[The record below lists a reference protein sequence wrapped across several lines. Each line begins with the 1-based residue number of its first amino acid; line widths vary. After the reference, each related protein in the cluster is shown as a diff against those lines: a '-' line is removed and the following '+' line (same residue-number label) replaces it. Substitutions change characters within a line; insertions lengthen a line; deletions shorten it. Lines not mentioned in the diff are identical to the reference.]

1 MNIIIAGLSLLA
13 LSLPSQGSARPYLQ
27 TLIKEHG
34 LAKTAASPIW
44 RRYFPASQAVP
55 SSLNDFISD
64 QLRTEGVAELEDEVL
79 AQRVEELRTQWLKDF
94 YPEPSEARVLEVL
107 SEDAELRALM
117 VAFFI
122 AHALVR
128 QQRVAISLP
137 QIFSQSFGVAMFVR
151 AIDSEELEGEEL
163 WRKLNNFIANNTLE
177 FSYVGDGNV
186 PHVPGRQQIFYTGRE
201 DYLLRENHVKHSSL
215 SGEMLSALWA
225 RGYTDRELT
234 ATIPPQV
241 ANMLLEQNVLPDED
255 GFFSGHE
262 PSFYFDLLLEPGII
276 GNFRPTVY
284 EVEASIPDLSEIV
297 ALELGVEADSDS
309 FEEFVNLLDD
319 QKNSASLV
327 QVTELKRRGYSL
339 AELSEMTYP
348 TREAII
354 ASGDHSSEAFA
365 DQHGTDIRALNET
378 VAKTGEL
385 VFYLLQQGYVR
396 NIEDIAPHHAP
407 SHAIMQQAQAEN
419 EMWSMWTG
427 PGKFMIVRPEQLQ
440 QN

>member
-13 LSLPSQGSARPYLQ
+13 LSLPSQGNARPYLQ

-34 LAKTAASPIW
+34 LAKTAASPLW

-55 SSLNDFISD
+55 LSLNDFIND
-64 QLRTEGVAELEDEVL
+64 QLSAEGLAELENEAL
-79 AQRVEELRTQWLKDF
+79 SQRVEELRAQWLKDF
-94 YPEPSEARVLEVL
+94 YPEPTETRVLEVL
-107 SEDAELRALM
+107 SEDTELRALM

-122 AHALVR
+122 AHVMVR
-128 QQRVAISLP
+128 QQRISISMP
-137 QIFSQSFGVAMFVR
+137 QIFSQSFGVAMFIR
-151 AIDSEELEGEEL
+151 AIDRENLDGDEL
-163 WRKLNNFIANNTLE
+163 WNKLNNFIASNTLE

-215 SGEMLSALWA
+215 SGETLSALWA

-234 ATIPPQV
+234 AALPPQV

-276 GNFRPTVY
+276 GNFRPSVY
-284 EVEASIPDLSEIV
+284 EVEASHPDLGEIV
-297 ALELGVEADSDS
+297 ALELGVDADSDS
-309 FEEFVNLLDD
+309 FEEYVSLLDD

-339 AELSEMTYP
+339 AELRELTYP
-348 TREAII
+348 AREAII
-354 ASGDHSSEAFA
+354 ASGYHSSESFA
-365 DQHGTDIRALNET
+365 DRHGTDLRALNET

-396 NIEDIAPHHAP
+396 SIEDIAPHHAP
-407 SHAIMQQAQAEN
+407 SHAMMQQAHAEN

-427 PGKFMIVRPEQLQ
+427 PGKFMVVRPEQLQ
-440 QN
+440 QD